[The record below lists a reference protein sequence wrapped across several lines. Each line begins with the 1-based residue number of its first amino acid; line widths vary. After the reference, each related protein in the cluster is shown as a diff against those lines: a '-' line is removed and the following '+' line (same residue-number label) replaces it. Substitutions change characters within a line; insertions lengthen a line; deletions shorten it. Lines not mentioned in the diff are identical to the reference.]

1 MILARHAE
9 VLLWVGRYLERAET
23 TSRCLNYAANSI
35 THLRADE
42 ARAEGELMVRTL
54 GLQEELDTGGQ
65 LESQPQ
71 LVAFLLSDTDNPGS
85 VVSAIVAVR
94 ENLRS
99 VRDRIPIELWEE
111 ANGLYLR
118 FPFLGHANTAPA
130 GLHEVLLMVRRACL
144 AISGILNE
152 SMRRD
157 EGHAFVVVGRMLER
171 SIFTV
176 GLLEASHCDARG
188 VMDATRMLRLTS
200 SLQAYH
206 RQHGNAPDPHSV
218 VLYLLHAPDLPR
230 SVLSC
235 LGRAE
240 EALTGLGAN
249 SAALDRARRKTALL
263 RARLELGQIE
273 EAMASDPVAT
283 LQGFAGQLV
292 ELAGEVHAG
301 IVPPLAMATVQAQ
314 YVRPGHGVDPGAV
327 AVDGPGH
334 VSMVDPGAVAVDG
347 PGHVR
352 VDDPGVV
359 VVDGPGHVSVDDPG
373 AVVVDGPGHVSMD
386 DLCVVSVGD
395 PGAVGVGGPGHVSV
409 GDPGVVSDPGC
420 GGEGAR

>member
-9 VLLWVGRYLERAET
+9 ALLWVGRYLERAET

-35 THLRADE
+35 IHLRPDE

-54 GLQEELDTGGQ
+54 GLQDELEAVGP

-118 FPFLGHANTAPA
+118 FPFLGHTDVAPS
-130 GLHEVLLMVRRACL
+130 GLHEVLLWVRRACL

-152 SMRRD
+152 GMRRD

-171 SIFTV
+171 SIFTL
-176 GLLEASHCDARG
+176 GLLEASHSDSRR

-206 RQHGNAPDPHSV
+206 RQHGNAPDPDSV
-218 VLYLLHAPDLPR
+218 VRYLLHAPDLPR

-235 LGRAE
+235 VGRAE
-240 EALTGLGAN
+240 EGLTGLGAN
-249 SAALDRARRKTALL
+249 SAALDRARRKAALL
-263 RARLELGQIE
+263 RARLELGEIE
-273 EAMASDPVAT
+273 EAMASEPVAT
-283 LQGFAGQLV
+283 LRGFAAQ
-292 ELAGEVHAG
+292 LAGLAGDVHAG
-301 IVPPLAMATVQAQ
+301 IVPPLAMATMQAQ
-314 YVRPGHGVDPGAV
+314 YVRPGHSHEPGPA
-327 AVDGPGH
+327 
-334 VSMVDPGAVAVDG
+334 
-347 PGHVR
+347 
-352 VDDPGVV
+352 
-359 VVDGPGHVSVDDPG
+359 
-373 AVVVDGPGHVSMD
+373 
-386 DLCVVSVGD
+386 
-395 PGAVGVGGPGHVSV
+395 GGPG
-409 GDPGVVSDPGC
+409 C
-420 GGEGAR
+420 TGEGAR

>member
-9 VLLWVGRYLERAET
+9 ALLWTGRYLERAET

-54 GLQEELDTGGQ
+54 GLQEELEAVGP

-85 VVSAIVAVR
+85 VVSAVVAVR

-118 FPFLGHANTAPA
+118 FPFLGHADVSPA

-152 SMRRD
+152 GMRRD

-176 GLLEASHCDARG
+176 GLLEASHSDARG

-206 RQHGNAPDPHSV
+206 RQHGNAPDPHGV
-218 VLYLLHAPDLPR
+218 VRYLLHAPDLPR
-230 SVLSC
+230 SVLTC

-240 EALTGLGAN
+240 EGLTGLGAN
-249 SAALDRARRKTALL
+249 SVALDRARRKAALL
-263 RARLELGQIE
+263 RARLELGEVE
-273 EAMASDPVAT
+273 EAMASAPVAT
-283 LQGFAGQLV
+283 LQDFAGQLA
-292 ELAGEVHAG
+292 ELAGDVHAG

-314 YVRPGHGVDPGAV
+314 YVRPGGAGEPG
-327 AVDGPGH
+327 G
-334 VSMVDPGAVAVDG
+334 S
-347 PGHVR
+347 
-352 VDDPGVV
+352 
-359 VVDGPGHVSVDDPG
+359 
-373 AVVVDGPGHVSMD
+373 
-386 DLCVVSVGD
+386 
-395 PGAVGVGGPGHVSV
+395 
-409 GDPGVVSDPGC
+409 
-420 GGEGAR
+420 EGAR